1 MALFS
6 FATLFLMPMT
16 IIILAYSCF
25 MLRPPLI
32 QIESHFLR
40 WVVEYTDLYAKYEHA
55 VMSWRLPF
63 IIGFIFS
70 CFAIAIEA
78 IVRRMQGQNSLLF
91 HVCLSFFVALASFGI
106 YEQINFARISV
117 PVVEYADKYVLAA
130 YGTITSSLKTAVLY
144 SLICYFSSLLIS
156 RIVTRTKLS
165 K

>member
-1 MALFS
+1 
-6 FATLFLMPMT
+6 
-16 IIILAYSCF
+16 

-32 QIESHFLR
+32 QIENHFLR

-63 IIGFIFS
+63 IIGFLFS

-78 IVRRMQGQNSLLF
+78 IVRRLQGHNSLLF

-106 YEQINFARISV
+106 YEQFSFARISV

-130 YGTITSSLKTAVLY
+130 YGTITSSLKSAVVY
-144 SLICYFSSLLIS
+144 SSICYLSSRLFS
-156 RIVTRTKLS
+156 RIMTRTTPS
-165 K
+165 